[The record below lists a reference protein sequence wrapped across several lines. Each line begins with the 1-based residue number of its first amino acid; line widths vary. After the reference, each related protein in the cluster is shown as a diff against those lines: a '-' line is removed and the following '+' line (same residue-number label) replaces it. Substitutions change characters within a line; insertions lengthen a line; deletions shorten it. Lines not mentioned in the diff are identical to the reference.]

1 MQASCKGATQLILI
15 DSNLGAKIGVD
26 TAENA
31 RPNMSR
37 VVAQPAAQRCP
48 EFEWRSFFSQVG
60 NLDREPRKYEE
71 EKLLERNRNS
81 DTFLIENV
89 SITMS

>member
-71 EKLLERNRNS
+71 EKLLK
-81 DTFLIENV
+81 
-89 SITMS
+89 